1 MFLPTGNFERGLG
14 GWRAVNLADAV
25 AVQTVDDRAR
35 AKQGTVFMR
44 FQTTEPSGSMAH
56 DTQVPTA
63 ILSER
68 AGILRVSYALSF
80 SVWLKAEATEPLSG
94 AIAIWDLTANEV
106 SDTLF
111 TVDQSWTQFTVGMDK
126 PAYNVRVEIYLSTPN
141 KWLAVDGAVLV

>member
-35 AKQGTVFMR
+35 AKQGTTFMR
-44 FQTTEPSGSMAH
+44 FQTTEPGGSMAH

-68 AGILRVSYALSF
+68 AGVLRVSYALSF
-80 SVWLKAEATEPLSG
+80 SVWLKAEADEPLAG

-111 TVDQSWTQFTVGMDK
+111 TVGQSWTQFTAGMDK
-126 PAYNVRVEIYLSTPN
+126 PAYNVRVEIYLSTIN
-141 KWLAVDGAVLV
+141 QWLAVDGAVLV